1 MSSGLGKLQ
10 GSMDGVDKLY
20 KKSNILGM
28 LIDIMIK
35 FSQLINNVTL
45 AIHWL
50 KASICYAGARDSEV
64 MKD

>member
-1 MSSGLGKLQ
+1 
-10 GSMDGVDKLY
+10 MDGVDKLY

-50 KASICYAGARDSEV
+50 KASIC
-64 MKD
+64 